1 MIREDIIREHVTGK
15 DVLDV
20 GSTGQTDK
28 YSLWDIIEK
37 NARSLAGIDLTT
49 SDRKN
54 VVQGN
59 METYS
64 FGKKFDVIVLGDVI
78 EHVDNQGTLLD
89 NLYRHLKE
97 DGELI
102 ITTPNA
108 KWLTVLLRPNT
119 SHSLWHD
126 RYTLEVILKRHGFSV
141 SRLVYYCGNKNY
153 YNPVVRLFLL
163 RQQMLCICN
172 IAKRG

>member
-1 MIREDIIREHVTGK
+1 MIREDIIRDHVKGK

-20 GSTGQTDK
+20 GSTGQTDE

-37 NARSLAGIDLTT
+37 NAGSLSGIDLTP

-64 FGKKFDVIVLGDVI
+64 FGKKFDIIILGDVL
-78 EHVDNQGTLLD
+78 EHVDNQGVLLD
-89 NLYRHLKE
+89 NLGRHLKE

-108 KWLTVLLRPNT
+108 KWFTVILRPNP
-119 SHSLWHD
+119 SHALWHD
-126 RYTLEVILKRHGFSV
+126 RYTLEVILKRHGFFMSEV
-141 SRLVYYCGNKNY
+141 VYYCGNKNY
-153 YNPVVRLFLL
+153 YNPVARVVLL
-163 RQQMLCICN
+163 RQQMLCIC
-172 IAKRG
+172 KLSKKG